1 MQILRHIE
9 GMKVTVN
16 RSGQAKSLTIRL
28 TQETFD
34 RLSEEAEK
42 AEVSRQK
49 IVEAILKKALED
61 KSFQIEITD

>member
-1 MQILRHIE
+1 
-9 GMKVTVN
+9 MKVTVN